1 MARRPV
7 ALRGQTR
14 KLPPMRSAPPRRRS
28 STLPLGLA
36 LLLASCTTAIE
47 VEPKGPGKYD
57 LTIENDFGTRAQGA
71 ERLLAKKAED
81 LCPDGYDRLK
91 RSSVHRRR
99 GVTEFI
105 LWEIQ
110 CS

>member
-14 KLPPMRSAPPRRRS
+14 KLPPMPSAPPRRRS
-28 STLPLGLA
+28 SAAPLGLA
-36 LLLASCTTAIE
+36 FLLASCAAAIE

-57 LTIENDFGTRAQGA
+57 LTIENDFSTRAQGT

-91 RSSVHRRR
+91 RQSIHKHR

-105 LWEIQ
+105 FWEIQ